1 MTIPGRFNV
10 VIAVAAVLASGAGV
24 ATASKLRH
32 SPHLPQTR
40 ESGPVATESKALA
53 FLREHV
59 QDWALFGTDA
69 VLDDYV
75 LDVDGQLAGFVVLQ
89 PHIYRYPSYRLGKVA
104 ALLTD
109 VLGQGQQWTIT
120 ADPLEG
126 TVRVTRCDQ
135 FSEAAA

>member
-1 MTIPGRFNV
+1 MTVPGKFN

-24 ATASKLRH
+24 AASKLRH

-40 ESGPVATESKALA
+40 ESGPVTTESKALA
-53 FLREHV
+53 LLREHV
-59 QDWALFGTDA
+59 QDWALFGTGA

-75 LDVDGQLAGFVVLQ
+75 LDGDGQLAGFVVLQ

-109 VLGQGQQWTIT
+109 VLGQGQQWTVT

-126 TVRVTRCDQ
+126 TVRVTRGDQ
-135 FSEAAA
+135 FSKAAA